1 LRISSLEG
9 RPEPLRVIKRH
20 LFLIIA
26 IAVLGLMAV
35 AGGVRMLMP
44 AKGAAGGAPAAG
56 AQARAGGGAGP
67 RGAGGGRGAQA
78 VVVKLTQVGQRPF
91 VERIEVLGVAKARQS
106 VTLTAST
113 TELVTRIRFKSGD
126 YVRQGQVL
134 ADLNARQQ
142 NADIIQAQAAL
153 DLAKSNLDRWQSLAD
168 RGVAPK
174 ATAEQY
180 KSQYEQA
187 RAVLASRKAGVDD
200 RTIRAPFSGV
210 VGLTDA
216 APGMLVN
223 PGATIATLDDVS
235 VIRVDFPIAERYL
248 SVLREGL
255 PLTATADAYPAVTF
269 RGRIANLDSR
279 IDPGTRSI
287 VARAE
292 FPNANRLLKP
302 GMLLHVSLD
311 QTSRTN
317 PAVPE
322 SAVVFEAKGAYVY
335 GLGHDPKK
343 GPIAVRK
350 DIVVGSRGDGWI
362 EVVSGLDVG
371 DKVVAE
377 GVNRVRANEGVRPV
391 GDGPDSMGKP
401 AGAPAPR
408 TGAERAPA

>member
-1 LRISSLEG
+1 
-9 RPEPLRVIKRH
+9 VIKRH
-20 LFLIIA
+20 LFLIL
-26 IAVLGLMAV
+26 AVAVVGLMAV
-35 AGGVRMLMP
+35 AGGLRLLAP
-44 AKGAAGGAPAAG
+44 PKGPGATAAG
-56 AQARAGGGAGP
+56 
-67 RGAGGGRGAQA
+67 GAGGGRGPGGGARGPQA
-78 VVVKLTQVGQRPF
+78 VVVRLVPVGERPF

-113 TELVTRIRFKSGD
+113 TELVTRIRFQSGD

-142 NADIIQAQAAL
+142 NADIVQARAAL

-180 KSQYEQA
+180 KSAYDQA
-187 RAVLASRKAGVDD
+187 RAVLEARQAGVAD

-216 APGMLVN
+216 APGMLIN

-255 PLTATADAYPAVTF
+255 PLTATADAYPATTF
-269 RGRIANLDSR
+269 TGRIAKLDSR

-292 FPNANRLLKP
+292 FPNGNRMLKP

-335 GLGHDPKK
+335 GVGQDPKK
-343 GPIAVRK
+343 GMIAVRK
-350 DIVVGSRGDGWI
+350 DVVIGARGDGWI
-362 EVVSGLDVG
+362 EVVRGLNAG
-371 DKVVAE
+371 DRVVAE
-377 GVNRVRANEGVRPV
+377 GVNRVRVNEAIRPAGGAPDGAAGGAGPV
-391 GDGPDSMGKP
+391 GGRPA
-401 AGAPAPR
+401 AGAPAP
-408 TGAERAPA
+408 GAERPPA